1 VIISGYG
8 RVGQVIARMLES
20 EHIPYVAF
28 DTDSEVVREHHKTNG
43 RVFFGDT
50 SRLHLLERAGAK
62 HARAFLVTVN
72 SAGATERVVRAILK
86 YRPDAFVLARARDAA
101 HAQRLTK
108 LGVTA
113 AVPEAVE
120 ASLMLG
126 GRALEA
132 MGLPEEAII
141 RRVKLT
147 RQAESGAL
155 DEPQVDAPAA

>member
-1 VIISGYG
+1 MIISGYG

-20 EHIPYVAF
+20 EHVSYVAF
-28 DTDSEVVREHHKTNG
+28 DTDVEVVREHHKTNK

-50 SRLHLLERAGAK
+50 SRPQLLDRAGAK
-62 HARAFLVTVN
+62 HARAFLVTN
-72 SAGATERVVRAILK
+72 AAGAAERVVQTILR
-86 YRPDAFVLARARDAA
+86 YRPDALVLARARDAA

-108 LGVTA
+108 LGVHA

-132 MGLPEEAII
+132 VGLPEEAII

-147 RQAESGAL
+147 REAEAGAL
-155 DEPQVDAPAA
+155 DEPQVGAPAA